1 MLSNF
6 LRPAIMLAYV
16 FVRQITSTVLRHRQ
30 LSLFTLVAFVCFPL
44 SGLAQTRTQ
53 YIHVLLSNAPGA
65 PTPSQV
71 VNYYNF
77 SPRAPGGPPLQGLMV
92 ENPQQTYF
100 LMPTRASGDFLT
112 YLQANPDSVRAKLE
126 RYVIVSYLPSAS
138 LSNALSALRSDPNV
152 EAAFPATSAKFSSV
166 QLLGFTVGQ
175 PALAPSTSGTQ
186 YGRDD
191 LNVDAAWQLA
201 GGYALIGDVD
211 SGLYVNHPAL
221 RQFSSTGQYLGG
233 NYVPAASL
241 NILIPH
247 ESHPMI
253 RRG

>member
-1 MLSNF
+1 MWGI
-6 LRPAIMLAYV
+6 RYI
-16 FVRQITSTVLRHRQ
+16 FVRQIASSALRHRQ
-30 LSLFTLVAFVCFPL
+30 FGLFMLLAFACFPL

-77 SPRAPGGPPLQGLMV
+77 SPRAPSGPPLQGLMV

-138 LSNALSALRSDPNV
+138 LSNALSALRSDPIV
-152 EAAFPATSAKFSSV
+152 EAAFSAAPAKFSSA
-166 QLLGFTVGQ
+166 QLLGSTDGQ
-175 PALAPSTSGTQ
+175 PGLASSTSGIQ

-191 LNVDAAWQLA
+191 LNVDAAWKLA
-201 GGYALIGDVD
+201 GGYALIGMC
-211 SGLYVNHPAL
+211 
-221 RQFSSTGQYLGG
+221 Q
-233 NYVPAASL
+233 
-241 NILIPH
+241 
-247 ESHPMI
+247 
-253 RRG
+253 